1 MYGTSATRGSCTG
14 AGGSHERVFTAHK
27 LGRAPP
33 QWNATTKL
41 LSGVGVRP
49 SGPGIDWRTLDP
61 ASGAWTSHPLANT
74 TFDTLW
80 GNLGSLRAYDPASA
94 SLYVLVAQ
102 GQSEQLS
109 LAAVDATG
117 TVQSHA
123 HLHGDVGSSSE
134 VLMSMAL
141 G

>member
-1 MYGTSATRGSCTG
+1 MLYRRLLERALERC
-14 AGGSHERVFTAHK
+14 AG
-27 LGRAPP
+27 P
-33 QWNATTKL
+33 QA
-41 LSGVGVRP
+41 
-49 SGPGIDWRTLDP
+49 
-61 ASGAWTSHPLANT
+61 
-74 TFDTLW
+74 
-80 GNLGSLRAYDPASA
+80 LRAFDPASA

-117 TVQSHA
+117 TVRSHA

-134 VLMSMAL
+134 VLMAMAI